1 LILIP
6 VLLATMYAR
15 VMLDKHTISATLAG
29 AATGLLVAGLFSTK
43 FSDFR
48 KKLWR

>member
-1 LILIP
+1 
-6 VLLATMYAR
+6 
-15 VMLDKHTISATLAG
+15 MLDKHTISATVAG

-48 KKLWR
+48 HTLRRLFFGVI